1 MSFYSDD
8 TIKTEILEAVVHI
21 PNSRSEFRMRGMDM
35 NTNLKLIN
43 IQPVDTSNGSETNDQ
58 CGALGVIRNL
68 YLYDGQV
75 ELASI
80 RDFHRYIGFKN
91 LLSSNAYNCGVGRA
105 LDYNNLGYTNQQKG
119 GVIAA
124 DKRQTLVKDQQN
136 DNMPAAPDAAASIN
150 INNAYLN
157 LQQVFSFLAKM
168 PILSS
173 KMFKDLRLVVEYNTD
188 SKLFTNKDNVSGT
201 LSESRPL
208 LVVDRIMDPKVS
220 NAMLSAVKS
229 FEYNVVEHDR
239 FQVQATAAG
248 TRQSVE
254 QTLKGFSGKRVER
267 LRINKNFASLSSYFT
282 GNTLNDRFG
291 VHGSNS
297 GNKEQYQLTVNGR
310 PIAPDADGFKGDNRA
325 LALLSDSFGTVNLHE
340 TSLYHVD
347 TSYETVNSL
356 TLANIPNGNQN
367 YFGVYVG
374 QKVNE
379 LKFQYSRTGKAG
391 GTNDGTNTQYNSK
404 LELFVEAEVVKA
416 FVLNNGSYN
425 IVYV

>member
-21 PNSRSEFRMRGMDM
+21 PNSRSEFRMRGMDL

-43 IQPVDTSNGSETNDQ
+43 VQPVETTGVATANDQ
-58 CGALGVIRNL
+58 CGALGVVRNL
-68 YLYDGQV
+68 YLYDGQA

-91 LLSSNAYNCGVGRA
+91 LLSSNSYNAGVGRA
-105 LDYNNLGYTNQQKG
+105 LDYNNLGYTNQQVG
-119 GVIAA
+119 GIIAA
-124 DKRQTLVKDQQN
+124 DKRQTLVKDQQS
-136 DNMPAAPDAAASIN
+136 DALPTAADQLASIN

-157 LQQVFSFLAKM
+157 LQSVFSFLARL

-188 SKLFTNKDNVSGT
+188 SKQFTDRDDKSGS

-208 LVVDRIMDPKVS
+208 LIVDRIMDSKVA

-239 FQVQATAAG
+239 FQVAATTAG

-254 QTLKGFSGKRVER
+254 QTIKGFSSKRVER
-267 LRINKNFASLSSYFT
+267 LRIHKNFVNPSSYFT
-282 GNTLNDRFG
+282 ANALNDRFG

-325 LALLSDSFGTVNLHE
+325 LALLSDSFGSLNLHE

-367 YFGVYVG
+367 YFGAYLG
-374 QKVNE
+374 EKVNE

-391 GTNDGTNTQYNSK
+391 GTSDGTNTQYNSQ
-404 LELFVEAEVVKA
+404 LEIFLEAEVVKA
-416 FVLNNGSYN
+416 FILNNGSYN